1 MVRAQLAVLAAQTSR
16 LGTASTRPAPGVF
29 FGGGGG
35 AKLADH
41 PSEADLLLHA
51 RLQVAVKAAV
61 PLRLSVVVEAALLLL
76 GAMVACGSPFGRVGL
91 RFVDGHQDAWDPW
104 AWPTGE
110 AADSELG
117 LALGRHR
124 DALPEP
130 LASQLPCSTG
140 PMWRCSARGTRMSW
154 PPTASPHW
162 PSRYSC

>member
-29 FGGGGG
+29 FGGGG

-91 RFVDGHQDAWDPW
+91 P
-104 AWPTGE
+104 
-110 AADSELG
+110 
-117 LALGRHR
+117 
-124 DALPEP
+124 
-130 LASQLPCSTG
+130 G

>member
-91 RFVDGHQDAWDPW
+91 P
-104 AWPTGE
+104 
-110 AADSELG
+110 
-117 LALGRHR
+117 
-124 DALPEP
+124 
-130 LASQLPCSTG
+130 
-140 PMWRCSARGTRMSW
+140 GT
-154 PPTASPHW
+154 PP
-162 PSRYSC
+162 